1 MDQRYA
7 TNPAQIPG
15 MTTDDLRAQYLVPDL
30 FVPGEIRVTYT
41 HHDRIVLGGAMPTT
55 EPLELTG
62 YPEIRSEYFLQ
73 HRELGI
79 INVGAT
85 GTVTADGEVYTLVPG
100 ACLYLG
106 RGIRA
111 IIFSSATATEAD
123 NTPTTE
129 PGEHTATATSVA
141 DSATAAASAA
151 QFYLF
156 SAPAH
161 TSYPAALVSPG
172 EGTVRELGD
181 QVTSNRRTLNQ
192 YIHENGVKSCQI
204 VMGVTALHPG
214 SMWNTMPAHTHD
226 RRTECY
232 LYFDL
237 PTDARVI
244 HMLGQ
249 REETRHLVVA
259 DRQAVI
265 SPSWSLHS
273 GVGTSAYSFVWAM
286 AGENQAFD
294 DMDAA
299 PVADMK

>member
-7 TNPAQIPG
+7 THPAQIPG
-15 MTTDDLRAQYLVPDL
+15 MTTDELRASYLVPEV
-30 FVPGEIRVTYT
+30 FVPGEVRLTYT
-41 HHDRIVLGGAMPTT
+41 HHDRIVLGGAAPHGA
-55 EPLELTG
+55 PLHLGT
-62 YPEIRSEYFLQ
+62 YPEIRSDYFLE
-73 HRELGI
+73 HREAGI
-79 INVGAT
+79 VNVGAE
-85 GTVTADGEVYTLVPG
+85 GTVTADGVEYSMLTG

-106 RGIRA
+106 RGIRDVV
-111 IIFSSATATEAD
+111 FSGD
-123 NTPTTE
+123 
-129 PGEHTATATSVA
+129 G
-141 DSATAAASAA
+141 A

-161 TSYPAALVSPG
+161 TAYPAALVNPG
-172 EGTVRELGD
+172 EGVIRELGD

-192 YIHENGVKSCQI
+192 YIHEDGVRSCQV
-204 VMGVTALHPG
+204 VMGVTTLHPG

-237 PTDARVI
+237 PEEARVI
-244 HMLGQ
+244 HLMGE
-249 REETRHLVVA
+249 REQTRHLVVA

-273 GVGTSAYSFVWAM
+273 GVGTAAYSFVWAM

-294 DMDAA
+294 DMDPA
-299 PVADMK
+299 PVTELR

>member
-1 MDQRYA
+1 MTASIPQRYA
-7 TNPAQIPG
+7 THPEQIPG
-15 MTTDDLRAQYLVPDL
+15 MDTADLRARFLIDDV
-30 FVPGEIRVTYT
+30 FVAGEVRLTYT
-41 HHDRIVLGGAMPTT
+41 HHDRIVLGGAVPAGRDL
-55 EPLELTG
+55 PLTG
-62 YPEIRSEYFLQ
+62 YPEIRSDYFLE
-73 HRELGI
+73 HREVGI
-79 INVGAT
+79 VNVGGP
-85 GTVTADGEVYTLVPG
+85 GTVTADGEVFELVTG

-106 RGIRA
+106 RGIRDVVFA
-111 IIFSSATATEAD
+111 GD
-123 NTPTTE
+123 
-129 PGEHTATATSVA
+129 
-141 DSATAAASAA
+141 DA

-161 TSYPAALVSPG
+161 TAYPAALVSPG

-181 QVTSNRRTLNQ
+181 QLTSNRRTLNQ

-204 VMGVTALHPG
+204 VMGVTQLHPG

-232 LYFDL
+232 LYFDV
-237 PTDARVI
+237 PEDARVV
-244 HMLGQ
+244 HLMGE
-249 REETRHLVVA
+249 RDETRHLIVG

-273 GVGTSAYSFVWAM
+273 GVGTAAYSFVWAM

-299 PVADMK
+299 PITDLR

>member
-1 MDQRYA
+1 MATPIEQRYA

-15 MTTDDLRAQYLVPDL
+15 MTTQQLRETYLIPEV
-30 FVPGEIRVTYT
+30 FVPGEIRLTYT
-41 HHDRIVLGGAMPTT
+41 HHDRIVLGGATPAGGV
-55 EPLELTG
+55 LELGG
-62 YPEIRSEYFLQ
+62 YPEIRSDYFLE

-79 INVGAT
+79 VNVGGT
-85 GTVTADGEVYTLVPG
+85 GTVTADGEGYEMVNG

-106 RGIRA
+106 RGIREVSFA
-111 IIFSSATATEAD
+111 GD
-123 NTPTTE
+123 
-129 PGEHTATATSVA
+129 
-141 DSATAAASAA
+141 AA

-161 TSYPAALVSPG
+161 TSHPAALVSPG
-172 EGTVRELGD
+172 EGNVRELGD

-192 YIHENGVKSCQI
+192 YIHENGIASCQI
-204 VMGVTALHPG
+204 VMGVTQLHPG

-232 LYFDL
+232 LYFAV
-237 PTDARVI
+237 PEEARVI
-244 HMLGQ
+244 HLLGE

-259 DRQAVI
+259 DRQAII

-273 GVGTSAYSFVWAM
+273 GVGTAAYSFVWAM
-286 AGENQAFD
+286 AGENQTFD

-299 PVADMK
+299 PVTDLA

>member
-1 MDQRYA
+1 MEQRYA

-15 MTTDDLRAQYLVPDL
+15 MTTEELRASYLVPEL
-30 FVPGEIRVTYT
+30 FVPGEVTVVYT
-41 HHDRIVLGGAMPTT
+41 HHDRIVLGGAVPAGAD
-55 EPLELTG
+55 LVLTG
-62 YPEIRSEYFLQ
+62 YPEIRSDYFLE
-73 HRELGI
+73 HREVGI
-79 INVGAT
+79 INVGDT
-85 GTVTADGEVYTLVPG
+85 GTVTADGEVFELVKG

-106 RGIRA
+106 RGIQDVVFR
-111 IIFSSATATEAD
+111 
-123 NTPTTE
+123 
-129 PGEHTATATSVA
+129 
-141 DSATAAASAA
+141 DSEGSTGA

-204 VMGVTALHPG
+204 VMGVTELHPG
-214 SMWNTMPAHTHD
+214 SMWNTLPAHTHD

-237 PTDARVI
+237 PEDARVI
-244 HMLGQ
+244 HLLGE

-259 DRQAVI
+259 DRQAII

-273 GVGTSAYSFVWAM
+273 GVGTAAYSFIWAM

-294 DMDAA
+294 DMDPA
-299 PVADMK
+299 PVTDLK

>member
-1 MDQRYA
+1 MATPIEQRYA

-15 MTTDDLRAQYLVPDL
+15 MTTQQLRDSYLVPEV
-30 FVPGEIRVTYT
+30 FAPGEIRLTYT
-41 HHDRIVLGGAMPTT
+41 HHDRIVLGGATPAGGV
-55 EPLELTG
+55 LELGG
-62 YPEIRSEYFLQ
+62 YPEIRSDYFLE

-79 INVGAT
+79 VNVGGT
-85 GTVTADGEVYTLVPG
+85 GTVTADGEVYELVNG

-106 RGIRA
+106 RGIREVSFA
-111 IIFSSATATEAD
+111 GD
-123 NTPTTE
+123 
-129 PGEHTATATSVA
+129 
-141 DSATAAASAA
+141 AA

-161 TSYPAALVSPG
+161 TSHPAALVSPG

-192 YIHENGVKSCQI
+192 YIHENGIASCQI
-204 VMGVTALHPG
+204 VMGVTQLHPG

-232 LYFDL
+232 LYFDV
-237 PTDARVI
+237 PEDARVI
-244 HMLGQ
+244 HLLGE

-259 DRQAVI
+259 DRQAII

-273 GVGTSAYSFVWAM
+273 GVGTAAYSFVWAM
-286 AGENQAFD
+286 AGENQTFD

-299 PVADMK
+299 PVTDLA

>member
-1 MDQRYA
+1 MEQRYA

-15 MTTDDLRAQYLVPDL
+15 LDTAGLREQFLVPEL
-30 FVPGEIRVTYT
+30 FVPGEVTVVYT
-41 HHDRIVLGGAMPTT
+41 HHDRVVLGGAVPAGK
-55 EPLELTG
+55 PLALTG
-62 YPEIRSEYFLQ
+62 YPEIRSDYFLE

-79 INVGAT
+79 INVGGT
-85 GTVTADGEVYTLVPG
+85 GTVTADGEVYELVKG

-106 RGIRA
+106 RGIQSVVFEDA
-111 IIFSSATATEAD
+111 AD
-123 NTPTTE
+123 A
-129 PGEHTATATSVA
+129 G
-141 DSATAAASAA
+141 A

-161 TSYPAALVSPG
+161 TSYPAQLVSPG

-181 QVTSNRRTLNQ
+181 QLTSNRRTLNQ

-204 VMGVTALHPG
+204 VMGVTELHPG

-232 LYFDL
+232 LYFDVAE
-237 PTDARVI
+237 DARVI
-244 HMLGQ
+244 HLLGE
-249 REETRHLVVA
+249 RTETRHLVVA
-259 DRQAVI
+259 DRQAII

-273 GVGTSAYSFVWAM
+273 GVGTSSYSFVWAM

-294 DMDAA
+294 DMDPA
-299 PVADMK
+299 PVTDLR